1 MLKAN
6 VSRTKYRK
14 LLAFLFP
21 VQPGVPDNLRSN
33 IRHLIWDIGW
43 WGLLNGSTLSFMTIY
58 AARIGANTNQ
68 IGLITAMPA
77 VINLI
82 LALPVGSWLN
92 KRPIDKSVFWS
103 GVAQRFFYF
112 LMIFIP
118 WLLSDIF
125 QVWVLILFTML
136 MSIPGSAIAVGFN
149 ALFAAAIPA
158 RYRGEVAG
166 RRNAVFAITS
176 IISTLVCGQILT
188 VLPFPFSYQVVFA
201 IGFVGALMS
210 IVHLKFVHPVTDE
223 FDSEIETPS
232 FRFDDLNQ
240 KSKGFIKKIW
250 IIIRRKLHFE
260 ILRGSF
266 ARSLGLLT
274 LFHMVHYLSIPI
286 FPIFTVNVLGLT
298 DSTLSLGNALFYVTM
313 FFGSTQVGK
322 LSNLLGNK
330 KLSGIGIC
338 MLGLYPAFLSFA
350 QGPFLFY
357 LASFLG
363 GFAWSLVNAAM
374 INYLLEKVPPTERTG
389 YLAWFILG
397 ANAAILIGTLV
408 GPIIGNSIG
417 LAIAL
422 LLFGIFR
429 TFSGL
434 ALLKWG

>member
-1 MLKAN
+1 MIKAN
-6 VSRTKYRK
+6 LSRAKYRK

-92 KRPIDKSVFWS
+92 NRPIDKSVFWS
-103 GVAQRFFYF
+103 GIAQRFFYF
-112 LMIFIP
+112 LMIFLP

-125 QVWVLILFTML
+125 QIWVLILFTML

-176 IISTLVCGQILT
+176 IVSTLVCGQILT

-223 FDSEIETPS
+223 YDTEIETPS
-232 FRFDDLNQ
+232 FSFDELNQ
-240 KSKGFIKKIW
+240 KTKGMYH
-250 IIIRRKLHFE
+250 L
-260 ILRGSF
+260 
-266 ARSLGLLT
+266 
-274 LFHMVHYLSIPI
+274 
-286 FPIFTVNVLGLT
+286 
-298 DSTLSLGNALFYVTM
+298 
-313 FFGSTQVGK
+313 
-322 LSNLLGNK
+322 NK
-330 KLSGIGIC
+330 
-338 MLGLYPAFLSFA
+338 
-350 QGPFLFY
+350 
-357 LASFLG
+357 
-363 GFAWSLVNAAM
+363 
-374 INYLLEKVPPTERTG
+374 TG
-389 YLAWFILG
+389 
-397 ANAAILIGTLV
+397 
-408 GPIIGNSIG
+408 
-417 LAIAL
+417 
-422 LLFGIFR
+422 
-429 TFSGL
+429 
-434 ALLKWG
+434 